1 MLKVSTEVLQDSIVA
16 LDSKLFEIERNERI
30 HNVAGISGNNIRTM
44 LQVLRAELLSRNSNK
59 L

>member
-1 MLKVSTEVLQDSIVA
+1 MLEVSTEVLQDSILA
-16 LDSKLFEIERNERI
+16 LDSKLFEIERNERT

-44 LQVLRAELLSRNSNK
+44 LQVLRAELLNRNSNK